1 MMSCFSVTMTGIGM
15 PVRILGEVWAV
26 LVSQP
31 RRPILNVHIEDVQFL
46 SAKDRAREVITKTVS
61 DIRIQ

>member
-1 MMSCFSVTMTGIGM
+1 M

-46 SAKDRAREVITKTVS
+46 SAKDQAQEVITKTIS